1 MMTTTYRQAGVD
13 IDQANL
19 FVERI
24 KPLVSGTARKEVM
37 GRIGG
42 FGGLFHLDLNRTPDP
57 VLVSSTDGV
66 GTKLK
71 IAQMMNRHDTIGIDL
86 VAMCVND
93 VIVQGAEPLFFLD
106 YLATGKIGIETGI
119 DIVRGIVRG
128 CLDAGCAL
136 IGGETAEMPGFYPE
150 GEYDLAGFCVGVV
163 NSDRIID
170 GSGIGVGDTIIGL
183 ASSGLHSNGYALA
196 RRICFKQ
203 ARLKMT
209 DVLDQLDGTTIGEA
223 LLTPTRIY
231 VQPIVKLLTKYRVKR
246 VVHAMAHITG
256 GGLAGNVPR
265 VLPKD
270 CNAVIRKSSWPR
282 PKIFPFLQKTG
293 PVEEAEMFRVFNMG
307 IGYVLIVAADF
318 ADSIA
323 RSLQRWGEKV
333 NRIGTVTAGSGKVV
347 LKN

>member
-183 ASSGLHSNGYALA
+183 ASSGLHSNGYSLA
-196 RRICFKQ
+196 RR
-203 ARLKMT
+203 
-209 DVLDQLDGTTIGEA
+209 VLLEKGGLSVKDSVAELGRSVGEE
-223 LLTPTRIY
+223 LLEPTRIY
-231 VQPIVKLLTKYRVKR
+231 VKPLLNVFKSFQVKGLV
-246 VVHAMAHITG
+246 HITG
-256 GGLAGNVPR
+256 GGFYDNIPR
-265 VLPKD
+265 VIPD
-270 CNAVIRKSSWPR
+270 VCRCVIRKESWPI
-282 PKIFPFLQKTG
+282 PPIFSVIQEIG
-293 PVEEAEMFRVFNMG
+293 RVDEREMFRVFNMG
-307 IGYVLIVAADF
+307 IGMMMIVPEKDVQEIL
-318 ADSIA
+318 D
-323 RSLQRWGEKV
+323 RLKGLGE
-333 NRIGTVTAGSGKVV
+333 NAFLLGTIEKRDENGPPVCFTD
-347 LKN
+347 L